1 MAPVLR
7 TAPPKRPTKGEERR
21 SRIIAEAA
29 ALLAAKGFRGTGLTE
44 LAERA
49 GVTHPGLLYHFG
61 TKERLL
67 RAVVDER
74 ERLEL
79 RTLASSTDSDG
90 WSLLHLPRIAEA
102 NADRATFTRLYVVL
116 AAENLD
122 AGDPLHDFFVDRY
135 EVSRHVAR
143 LAVQGD
149 IDAGRIR
156 DDVDVDQ
163 LAREVVATLMGL
175 EIQWLMDPAR
185 VDYRAAVAD
194 YTSGLLARLAP

>member
-1 MAPVLR
+1 MEPELR
-7 TAPPKRPTKGEERR
+7 SAPPKRPTKGEERR
-21 SRIIAEAA
+21 SRILAEAA
-29 ALLAAKGFRGTGLTE
+29 ALLASKGFRGMGLTE
-44 LAERA
+44 LAERV

-67 RAVVDER
+67 RAVVEER

-79 RTLASSTDSDG
+79 RGFETSSEPAG

-102 NADRATFTRLYVVL
+102 NVDRVTYTRLYVVL

-135 EVSRHVAR
+135 EVSRQVSR
-143 LAVQGD
+143 LAVLGD

-156 DDVDVDQ
+156 PDVDVDQ
-163 LAREVVATLMGL
+163 LAREIVATLMGL
-175 EIQWLMDPAR
+175 EIQWMMDPAR
-185 VDYRAAVAD
+185 VDYLSAVAE
-194 YTSGLLARLAP
+194 YAHGLLSRLAP